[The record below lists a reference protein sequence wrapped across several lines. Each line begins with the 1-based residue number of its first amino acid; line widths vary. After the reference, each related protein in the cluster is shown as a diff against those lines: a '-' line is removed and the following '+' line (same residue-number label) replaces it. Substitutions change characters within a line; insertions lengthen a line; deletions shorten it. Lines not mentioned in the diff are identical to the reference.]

1 MDLQLAIVAVLIAAA
16 ALYIALQVWRT
27 WAGSKKG
34 GCGGGCG
41 CGKNADKELT
51 NKSNGKERISLD
63 QVGLSDNGRHP

>member
-1 MDLQLAIVAVLIAAA
+1 MDLQLAIVAMLIAVA

-41 CGKNADKELT
+41 CSAAEKSSTDKPSE
-51 NKSNGKERISLD
+51 KARISLN
-63 QVGLSDNGRHP
+63 QVASSENGRHA